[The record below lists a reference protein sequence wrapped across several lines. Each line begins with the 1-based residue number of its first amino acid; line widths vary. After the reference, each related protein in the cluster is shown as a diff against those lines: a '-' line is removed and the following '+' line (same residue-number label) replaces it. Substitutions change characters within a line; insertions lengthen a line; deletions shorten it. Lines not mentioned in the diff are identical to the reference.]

1 MGKGWL
7 EIEKS
12 RPVRIDVHPD
22 NRKCREDSDTKPEAP
37 PKIKWAPTIT
47 CGRGPCVGSARE
59 HLFPIVDV
67 DKYAADAGVE
77 SVA

>member
-1 MGKGWL
+1 MSTRIIGNV
-7 EIEKS
+7 EKIPTRNQ
-12 RPVRIDVHPD
+12 RP
-22 NRKCREDSDTKPEAP
+22 P

-67 DKYAADAGVE
+67 DKHAADAGVE